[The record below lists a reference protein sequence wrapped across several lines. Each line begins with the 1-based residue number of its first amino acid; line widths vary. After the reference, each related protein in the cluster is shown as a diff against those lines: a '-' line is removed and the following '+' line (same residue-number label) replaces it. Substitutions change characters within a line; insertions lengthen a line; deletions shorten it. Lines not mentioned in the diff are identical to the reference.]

1 MKNILLIGCGHMGN
15 ALLRSWL
22 STKSYNVIVVD
33 NIKYNSL
40 KKKYKNKIYVSK
52 SISLLKSLKKIDCI
66 VLAVKPGDLNNV
78 LNELS
83 VFSFNS
89 NVSLVSIVAG
99 KKIMFLKKKLK
110 NIKNLFRVMPN
121 LPASIGQSMNCIVS
135 NQNVDII
142 RKNNVF
148 NLFACSG
155 KTLFLKNEN
164 QIDMATAISGS
175 GPGFVFNLIDAMEK
189 SAEKLGFNKNISKI
203 LVSQTFKGS
212 INLYLNST
220 STAKNLVDEVSTK
233 RGTTEAGIK
242 IMNQYKFHKA
252 FEELTKSAYNRAKKQ
267 GRMK

>member
-99 KKIMFLKKKLK
+99 KKIMFLKKK
-110 NIKNLFRVMPN
+110 IK
-121 LPASIGQSMNCIVS
+121 
-135 NQNVDII
+135 
-142 RKNNVF
+142 KH
-148 NLFACSG
+148 
-155 KTLFLKNEN
+155 K
-164 QIDMATAISGS
+164 
-175 GPGFVFNLIDAMEK
+175 K
-189 SAEKLGFNKNISKI
+189 SFSCYA
-203 LVSQTFKGS
+203 
-212 INLYLNST
+212 
-220 STAKNLVDEVSTK
+220 
-233 RGTTEAGIK
+233 
-242 IMNQYKFHKA
+242 
-252 FEELTKSAYNRAKKQ
+252 
-267 GRMK
+267 